1 MEVMSMACFFLAAL
15 ITLFIDGYKVKGIR
29 LTERIMLYLTGYVM
43 RPAAATI
50 WMVAT
55 LYIVLRFNLK
65 GLAVV
70 SVLIVACWIA
80 WIMAVYE
87 SVVDEEEV
95 KKDEAAR

>member
-1 MEVMSMACFFLAAL
+1 MMSMACFFLAAT
-15 ITLFIDGYKVKGIR
+15 IVLFVDGFEVKGIR
-29 LTERIMLYLTGYVM
+29 LTSRIMLYLTGYIM
-43 RPAAATI
+43 RPAAVTL
-50 WMVAT
+50 WLVVT

-87 SVVDEEEV
+87 SVVDEGKV

>member
-1 MEVMSMACFFLAAL
+1 MMSMACFFLAA
-15 ITLFIDGYKVKGIR
+15 TVVLFVDGYEVKGIR
-29 LTERIMLYLTGYVM
+29 LTSRVMLYFTGYVM

-55 LYIVLRFNLK
+55 LYIVLRFQMK

-70 SVLIVACWIA
+70 GVLIVACWIA
-80 WIMAVYE
+80 WIMAVAE
-87 SVVDEEEV
+87 SITDEEV

>member
-1 MEVMSMACFFLAAL
+1 MSMACFFLAA
-15 ITLFIDGYKVKGIR
+15 TVVLFVDGYEVKGIR
-29 LTERIMLYLTGYVM
+29 LTSRVMLYFTGYVM

-55 LYIVLRFNLK
+55 LYIVLRFQMK

-70 SVLIVACWIA
+70 GVLIVACWIA
-80 WIMAVYE
+80 WIMAVAE
-87 SVVDEEEV
+87 SITDEEV

>member
-1 MEVMSMACFFLAAL
+1 MMSMACFFLAAL
-15 ITLFIDGYKVKGIR
+15 ITLFIDGYKVNGIR
-29 LTERIMLYLTGYVM
+29 LTSRIMLYLTGYIM
-43 RPAAATI
+43 RPAAATL
-50 WMVAT
+50 WLVVT
-55 LYIVLRFNLK
+55 LYIVLRFGLK

-87 SVVDEEEV
+87 SVVDEEGA